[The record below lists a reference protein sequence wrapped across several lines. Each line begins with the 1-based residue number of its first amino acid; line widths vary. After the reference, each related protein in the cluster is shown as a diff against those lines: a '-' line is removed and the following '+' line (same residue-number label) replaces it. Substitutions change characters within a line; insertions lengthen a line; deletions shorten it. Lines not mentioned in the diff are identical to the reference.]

1 MDDHCRHVLQLRKI
15 HQLCLGDTERNR
27 VAVKIYMLYY
37 MVPCVIM
44 YDIKAD
50 ALWAIDRYP
59 VRCVCHDD
67 PAVCLYAA
75 KGNHAA
81 CKDFWDRYLP
91 AYERGEHPPVVS
103 FGTIEERK

>member
-1 MDDHCRHVLQLRKI
+1 MDDHCRHVLQLRKSI
-15 HQLCLGDTERNR
+15 NYAFGDTERNR

-50 ALWAIDRYP
+50 ALWAMTDILS
-59 VRCVCHDD
+59 
-67 PAVCLYAA
+67 AVYVMMTLLFVFTQQ

-81 CKDFWDRYLP
+81 CKGLLGPLP
-91 AYERGEHPPVVS
+91 TS
-103 FGTIEERK
+103 I